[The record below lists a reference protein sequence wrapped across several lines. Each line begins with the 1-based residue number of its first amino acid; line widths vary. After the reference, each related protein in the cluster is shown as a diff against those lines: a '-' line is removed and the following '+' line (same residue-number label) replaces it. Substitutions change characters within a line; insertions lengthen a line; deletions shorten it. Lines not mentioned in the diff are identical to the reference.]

1 MRNLGNLQTN
11 INYDLF
17 EDEEELDIVKLVST
31 DANDSNQYL
40 LFLGSDGQ
48 YYAKN
53 VSKIEELVVLKDLDI
68 VFNNDNSIVLGT
80 TDIRGEMLP
89 LISFDK
95 WMGGKVLDLSEY
107 ELVIVVAFG
116 GYKFGLIVKEVDY
129 IKTIEASEMQD
140 SSNGNSRA
148 TFIAKVQ
155 VGNDEVLCTI
165 VDSDKMILD
174 TFVDKQDK
182 IDMDLNS
189 LSFDYHSDKFVLF
202 ADDSRLVRK
211 LIMKMCT
218 NLGIK
223 FKVLEDGQKL
233 LDEAKKIG
241 FENIA
246 LIVTDIEMPIMGGKE
261 VIKSFRTIPEA
272 NHINIIIFTNMSN
285 TIMEDELTGLGAC
298 DVVTKINVD
307 ALIASMKKYI
317 G

>member
-1 MRNLGNLQTN
+1 MQNKNDFHTK

-40 LFLGSDGQ
+40 LFLGSDHQ

-80 TDIRGEMLP
+80 TDIRGQMLP

-95 WMGGKVLDLSEY
+95 WMGAKVLDISEY

-116 GYKFGLIVKEVDY
+116 GYKFGLVVKEVDY
-129 IKTIEASEMQD
+129 IKTIEANEMQD
-140 SSNGNSRA
+140 SSNGNSRS

-155 VGNDEVLCTI
+155 VGNTEVLCTI

-174 TFVDKQDK
+174 TFTDKQDK
-182 IDMDLNS
+182 IDMELNS
-189 LSFDYHSDKFVLF
+189 ISFDYNSDKFILF

-233 LDEAKKIG
+233 LDEAKRIG

-261 VIKSFRTIPEA
+261 VIKSLRSIPEA
-272 NHINIIIFTNMSN
+272 NDINIIIFTNMSN
-285 TIMEDELTGLGAC
+285 AIMEDELTSLGAC

-307 ALIASMKKYI
+307 ALITSMKKYV